1 MFYLALFGLFLFAGR
16 IGETVR
22 VRDGG
27 GVKGG
32 GGGGD
37 RLGSVP
43 AHQLR
48 GGQRWGRFLGAHS
61 RAGDWSL
68 LLQGVYLFLTFTFFL
83 DDKVYFQRCRNN
95 LQALISSMTMVE
107 VNSF

>member
-1 MFYLALFGLFLFAGR
+1 LDHACRRTLVPDTKKMQIQVSSISLSLALFGLFLFAGR

-37 RLGSVP
+37 RLGGVP

-48 GGQRWGRFLGAHS
+48 GG
-61 RAGDWSL
+61 
-68 LLQGVYLFLTFTFFL
+68 
-83 DDKVYFQRCRNN
+83 
-95 LQALISSMTMVE
+95 
-107 VNSF
+107 

>member
-37 RLGSVP
+37 RLGGVP

-48 GGQRWGRFLGAHS
+48 GGQR
-61 RAGDWSL
+61 
-68 LLQGVYLFLTFTFFL
+68 
-83 DDKVYFQRCRNN
+83 
-95 LQALISSMTMVE
+95 
-107 VNSF
+107 